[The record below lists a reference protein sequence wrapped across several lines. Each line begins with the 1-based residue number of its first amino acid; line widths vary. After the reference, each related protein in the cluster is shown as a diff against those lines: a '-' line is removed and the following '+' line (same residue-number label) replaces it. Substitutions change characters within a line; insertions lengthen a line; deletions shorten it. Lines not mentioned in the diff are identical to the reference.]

1 MYTILN
7 NRIKN
12 VELIK
17 LYRILELKKIILI
30 VGIQSSIVI
39 QQNEINFNSENFNK
53 VKCKTQRPILI
64 HNLICLENVLINN
77 IYIIFIHKNNIYIIF
92 AFSY

>member
-39 QQNEINFNSENFNK
+39 Q
-53 VKCKTQRPILI
+53 
-64 HNLICLENVLINN
+64 
-77 IYIIFIHKNNIYIIF
+77 
-92 AFSY
+92 